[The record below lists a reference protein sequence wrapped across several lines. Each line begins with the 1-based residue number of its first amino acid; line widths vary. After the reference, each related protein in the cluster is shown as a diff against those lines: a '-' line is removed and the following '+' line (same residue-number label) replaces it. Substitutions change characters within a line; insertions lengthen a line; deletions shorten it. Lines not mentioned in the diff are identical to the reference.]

1 MQGPDSRVGS
11 EHLEFEV
18 YMQQPRGSP
27 KLDQY
32 IFTAQQGDL
41 GWRQSKCD
49 YLLSFCL
56 NV

>member
-1 MQGPDSRVGS
+1 MQGPGGRMGS

-18 YMQQPRGSP
+18 YLQQPRGSP

-41 GWRQSKCD
+41 GWRQSK
-49 YLLSFCL
+49 
-56 NV
+56 